1 MTRYAM
7 PARQRLIGWHLR
19 DYRESAG
26 YDLADAARILECNR
40 SKISRIETGQRGI
53 HPSELHELLT
63 EYGARPAVAEAL
75 AALAR
80 PHRNRDGWWTGCASM
95 LPEPY
100 LEFAATE
107 ATASAIMTYAP
118 VQVPELLQ
126 TPAYASAA
134 AAVDASKP
142 QRRETA
148 LAAAV
153 LPAQLSHLAELAK
166 HRQHVTIR
174 LLPFTSGLSPAG
186 GTGGFSVLQLGP
198 AAALGIAYAPGP
210 DGASFPPTR
219 MPRPDTCER
228 SITCAHSRSAR
239 KPPPASS
246 SNSRESAGRSTASAA
261 RGARPGALG
270 GRRGWPNQRIRVL
283 SAGLLGLKNRQQAVG
298 PVVLGLRYQHGGH
311 FVIFQQAR
319 HPPHAHPKVLDAA
332 CVRGQVDHYGR
343 QRECQRPALVG
354 SQVGRGH
361 LGLKRPQVTDRCR
374 EGVQACDL
382 MQ

>member
-1 MTRYAM
+1 LT
-7 PARQRLIGWHLR
+7 PADTPFKATCDHAEEGVNDDEVRDAGAAAPHRLAP
-19 DYRESAG
+19 AG
-26 YDLADAARILECNR
+26 LPGERRIRPGRRGRILECNR

-53 HPSELHELLT
+53 HPEELHELLA
-63 EYGARPAVAEAL
+63 EYGARPAVVEAL

-80 PHRNRDGWWTGCASM
+80 PQRNGNGWWTEYASV

-118 VQVPELLQ
+118 AQVPELLQ
-126 TPAYASAA
+126 TPAYASTA

-142 QRRETA
+142 EEREAA

-166 HRQHVTIR
+166 HCEHVTIR

-186 GTGGFSVLQLGP
+186 STGGFSVLQFGP
-198 AAALGIAYAPGP
+198 AKALGIVYAPGP

-219 MPRPDTCER
+219 MPRPDTCGR

-246 SNSRESAGRSTASAA
+246 SNSRESAGRSSLHHRWFGNRMVPAFPSGALSWLSMRSTKCRYAA
-261 RGARPGALG
+261 RATWSASMAAAWSSGMLT
-270 GRRGWPNQRIRVL
+270 VL
-283 SAGLLGLKNRQQAVG
+283 
-298 PVVLGLRYQHGGH
+298 
-311 FVIFQQAR
+311 
-319 HPPHAHPKVLDAA
+319 KV
-332 CVRGQVDHYGR
+332 
-343 QRECQRPALVG
+343 
-354 SQVGRGH
+354 S
-361 LGLKRPQVTDRCR
+361 
-374 EGVQACDL
+374 
-382 MQ
+382 